1 MKMKRVNVG
10 RDAHRRASCRLRDKV
25 NFDVAA
31 ARAAIIAVS
40 RLMTVASPEVRAIE
54 INPLIV
60 LPAGQGAVAVDLV
73 IE

>member
-1 MKMKRVNVG
+1 MLTETRIG
-10 RDAHRRASCRLRDKV
+10 ALLDGYRDGMS
-25 NFDVAA
+25 FDLAA
-31 ARAAIIAVS
+31 ARSAIAAVS
-40 RLMTVASPEVRAIE
+40 RLMAAAPPEVRVLE